1 MKRIKEIRIKNFK
14 AFQEEE
20 KFSFGKEG
28 KNVLVFGNNG
38 SGKSFLFW
46 ALYTLLQ
53 SSTKENE
60 QIEKYFKNYDEGN
73 KDTHQSLKNVF
84 MGEAEDAYI
93 KLTSI
98 DTYWFRG

>member
-1 MKRIKEIRIKNFK
+1 MI
-14 AFQEEE
+14 
-20 KFSFGKEG
+20 
-28 KNVLVFGNNG
+28 FGNNG
-38 SGKSFLFW
+38 SGKSSLFW

-60 QIEKYFKNYDEGN
+60 QIKKYFKNYDESN

-98 DTYWFRG
+98 DIVGH